1 MSPERKRPVSSIN
14 DKIAKLSKI
23 RKSGNFKSFVHSKVN
38 SELHHIRLSL
48 MKKGTTSYVKD
59 AINAELG
66 RRYLEK
72 EYAWYL
78 KTPKQKYSA
87 NEKLPKIVW
96 WCWLQG
102 LDKAPSMVKM
112 CLSSIKKNFKDYQI
126 NIITWDNLNDYID
139 IPDYIVRKFKIG
151 VIPYAQLS
159 DIIRILL
166 LVKHGGVWI
175 DSTVYCSNSDILS
188 IIEEQDFFVY
198 KNGLLG
204 NDQDIKLSNWFIAS
218 KPNGLFVT
226 EIKDL
231 LLNYWANHDYLEN
244 YFIFH
249 LFFTLVSEKYPE
261 EWKKIPAFNNVSPHM
276 MARELNDKFSQK
288 RYEQL
293 NSFSS
298 MHKLNHHIELN
309 AQGDTLYR
317 HLLDENNINLR

>member
-1 MSPERKRPVSSIN
+1 MNMVEIKLMG
-14 DKIAKLSKI
+14 IAKKIKKI
-23 RKSGNFKSFVHSKVN
+23 RTVKKNKILGSFLYGKLQQK
-38 SELHHIRLSL
+38 EYSL
-48 MKKGTTSYVKD
+48 KLKFMRKGKTQYVKD

-276 MARELNDKFSQK
+276 MARELNDKFLQK

-298 MHKLNHHIELN
+298 MHKLNHHIEFN

-317 HLLDENNINLR
+317 HLLDENNIDLR